1 MPEDKETLNLI
12 GLKSVPAWWRKEQAR
27 KKSKVKRNERNGS
40 SSEWEVV
47 ERQQTDTSA
56 LHSDDP
62 FRVRIP
68 PPRPADI
75 PVAKKAAQ
83 KPRLAL
89 FAQKELATSDVPSNP
104 ATAGSSAPGSSSPPG
119 GVKLGAV
126 KTPVRGPP
134 YLPFR
139 KQTLKSPIEDEA
151 EEDLID
157 FNVLVP
163 SSSPDFSSFPQSS
176 PEARVNNSSKAVVES
191 RRPKIVTKGGVA
203 ISVGR
208 DTRSSISSRGRRGS
222 ADKKIGAVSPTR
234 QQNITIKGMA
244 ERDKER
250 VEQGN
255 GESRRGRVR
264 MGLAAG
270 APAKASG
277 EVGI

>member
-62 FRVRIP
+62 VRVRVP
-68 PPRPADI
+68 PPRPTGK
-75 PVAKKAAQ
+75 PVANQAAQ
-83 KPRLAL
+83 KPRPAL
-89 FAQKELATSDVPSNP
+89 FAQKEVFTSDVPSDT

-119 GVKLGAV
+119 GVTLGAA

-139 KQTLKSPIEDEA
+139 KQTMESPIEDEA
-151 EEDLID
+151 EDDLID

-163 SSSPDFSSFPQSS
+163 SSSPDFSSPSQSS
-176 PEARVNNSSKAVVES
+176 PEARVNNSSKVVVES
-191 RRPKIVTKGGVA
+191 RRPKIITKGGVA
-203 ISVGR
+203 ISAGR
-208 DTRSSISSRGRRGS
+208 ATRSSMSSRGRRGS
-222 ADKKIGAVSPTR
+222 VDKKTGAVSPTR
-234 QQNITIKGMA
+234 RQNITIKGMA
-244 ERDKER
+244 ERGTER

-255 GESRRGRVR
+255 GGPRRDRVR

-270 APAKASG
+270 VPAKASG
-277 EVGI
+277 EVGS